1 MVIREMYRL
10 NDRDYV
16 IETNEN
22 ETIIFR
28 VDDSVPPNY
37 EVIYRLNHEGDEIG
51 ALVDHQFALNKLEK
65 GAIK

>member
-1 MVIREMYRL
+1 MIIREMYRI

-22 ETIIFR
+22 ETVIFR
-28 VDDSVPPNY
+28 VDDSVPPKY
-37 EVIYRLNHEGDEIG
+37 ESIYRLNHEEDEIG

-65 GAIK
+65 GEIK